1 VAWTKDVICP
11 LASKAQL
18 RALDRLADRVVDLG
32 KTLGKR
38 HQHKA
43 PSRLR
48 LYAGRLKVR
57 FWVPCIPPGDLLSDC
72 YFCSRVHSASQ
83 DSFSVEMACSQSST
97 NFAARSGSS
106 RSGSASHASRKP
118 SRRSAVAK

>member
-1 VAWTKDVICP
+1 MSRFRPIVIPDSDSTESRVLSRQPLLTCRGTVSSCFLQNALHDVAWTKDVICP

-72 YFCSRVHSASQ
+72 YFCS
-83 DSFSVEMACSQSST
+83 
-97 NFAARSGSS
+97 
-106 RSGSASHASRKP
+106 
-118 SRRSAVAK
+118 